1 MTLNR
6 YGNFIGWMG
15 VAFGIFVAPPQ
26 LLRIVMTG
34 QTEAI
39 SVVTYTFLLL
49 AMTCYLL
56 HAIHI
61 KAKVFITAN
70 IINIGVNFAILMY
83 LIGG

>member
-1 MTLNR
+1 MKH
-6 YGNFIGWMG
+6 GNKIGWLG
-15 VAFGIFVAPPQ
+15 VLFGLAVAPPQ

-49 AMTCYLL
+49 AMTCYLA

-70 IINIGVNFAILMY
+70 IINLGVNFAILMY

>member
-1 MTLNR
+1 MKF
-6 YGNFIGWMG
+6 GNTVGWMG
-15 VAFGIFVAPPQ
+15 VGAGLFVAPPQ
-26 LLRIVMTG
+26 LLRIIMTG

-39 SVVTYTFLLL
+39 SVVTYAFLLL

>member
-1 MTLNR
+1 MPNWL
-6 YGNFIGWMG
+6 GNGAGITGII
-15 VAFGIFVAPPQ
+15 FGLFVAPPQ

-39 SVVTYTFLLL
+39 SAVTYTFLLL

>member
-1 MTLNR
+1 MK
-6 YGNFIGWMG
+6 YGNKVGWMG

-26 LLRIVMTG
+26 LVRIMMTG

-39 SVVTYTFLLL
+39 SMVTYTFLIL
-49 AMTCYLL
+49 AMICYLL

-61 KAKVFITAN
+61 KAPVFIVAQS
-70 IINIGVNFAILMY
+70 INLIVNFTILMY

>member
-1 MTLNR
+1 MK
-6 YGNFIGWMG
+6 YGNLIGWMG
-15 VAFGIFVAPPQ
+15 VGFGIFVAPPQ

-70 IINIGVNFAILMY
+70 IINIGVNFTILMY
-83 LIGG
+83 LVGG

>member
-1 MTLNR
+1 MK
-6 YGNFIGWMG
+6 YGDKVGWLG
-15 VAFGIFVAPPQ
+15 VLLGLAVAPPQ
-26 LLRIVMTG
+26 LFRIIMTG

-39 SVVTYTFLLL
+39 SVVTYTFLILT
-49 AMTCYLL
+49 MVCYLL

-70 IINIGVNFAILMY
+70 IINIGVNFIILMY

>member
-1 MTLNR
+1 MK
-6 YGNFIGWMG
+6 YGNKIGWLG
-15 VAFGIFVAPPQ
+15 VLFGLAVAPPQ
-26 LLRIVMTG
+26 LIRIVMTG

-49 AMTCYLL
+49 AMSCYLL

-70 IINIGVNFAILMY
+70 IINIGVNFTILMY

>member
-1 MTLNR
+1 MK
-6 YGNFIGWMG
+6 YGDKVGWLG
-15 VAFGIFVAPPQ
+15 VLFGLAVAPPQ
-26 LLRIVMTG
+26 LFRIIMTG

-39 SVVTYTFLLL
+39 SVVTYTFLILT
-49 AMTCYLL
+49 MVCYLL

-70 IINIGVNFAILMY
+70 AINIVVNFTILMY

>member
-1 MTLNR
+1 MKH
-6 YGNFIGWMG
+6 GNKIGWLG
-15 VAFGIFVAPPQ
+15 VLFGLAVAPPQ

-61 KAKVFITAN
+61 KSKVFITAQA
-70 IINIGVNFAILMY
+70 INLGVNFAILMY

>member
-1 MTLNR
+1 MK
-6 YGNFIGWMG
+6 YGNKIGWLG
-15 VAFGIFVAPPQ
+15 VLFGLAVAPPQ

-39 SVVTYTFLLL
+39 SVVTYIFLLL

-56 HAIHI
+56 HAVHI
-61 KAKVFITAN
+61 KSKVFITAQA
-70 IINIGVNFAILMY
+70 INLGVNFVILMY